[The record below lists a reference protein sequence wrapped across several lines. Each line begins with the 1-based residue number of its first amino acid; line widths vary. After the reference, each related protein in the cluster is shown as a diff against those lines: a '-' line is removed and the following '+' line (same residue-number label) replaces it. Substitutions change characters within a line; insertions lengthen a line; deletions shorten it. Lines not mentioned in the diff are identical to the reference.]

1 MAYQK
6 VSLLDS
12 VNNNISPFVDI
23 EGVYMSAD
31 YATKKPASIITK
43 VDISV
48 GDAIVSPSVE
58 VITGFVTD
66 PNDKHTLKAI
76 KQSISTSSIPGGD
89 VSGAASNTFLRYDGN
104 KTYSWVPQSS
114 LIGGRGFQGYQG
126 PKGYQGPTGPIGPLG
141 PTGSVGAT
149 GIQGPRGFQGYQGP
163 ATGIVGAQGPTGPQ
177 GPRGFQGYQG
187 YQGPKGTDGTNGSQ
201 GPRGFQG
208 YQGYQGPATGV
219 TGPTGPRGYQGYQG
233 PKGTDGTIGKDG
245 STGPQGSTGPRG
257 FQGYQGPTGTPFFTE
272 GYQGSTETQGDI
284 GTDYTVYAPAFYEAS
299 DARMKT
305 EIEEVP
311 YEIVEKIIN
320 ASPALLKKFRWI
332 DSGNYSYGM
341 IAQELE
347 EIAPELVS
355 TSDQDIKKVNYDAAL
370 SMICGALLYKI
381 KEFEG
386 RLKNL
391 ERH

>member
-1 MAYQK
+1 M
-6 VSLLDS
+6 
-12 VNNNISPFVDI
+12 
-23 EGVYMSAD
+23 
-31 YATKKPASIITK
+31 T
-43 VDISV
+43 
-48 GDAIVSPSVE
+48 
-58 VITGFVTD
+58 
-66 PNDKHTLKAI
+66 
-76 KQSISTSSIPGGD
+76 
-89 VSGAASNTFLRYDGN
+89 
-104 KTYSWVPQSS
+104 
-114 LIGGRGFQGYQG
+114 
-126 PKGYQGPTGPIGPLG
+126 GPTGP
-141 PTGSVGAT
+141 
-149 GIQGPRGFQGYQGP
+149 R
-163 ATGIVGAQGPTGPQ
+163 
-177 GPRGFQGYQG
+177 
-187 YQGPKGTDGTNGSQ
+187 
-201 GPRGFQG
+201 G

-219 TGPTGPRGYQGYQG
+219 TGPSGAPGPTGPQGPRGFQGYQG

-245 STGPQGSTGPRG
+245 PTGPQGSTGPRG

>member
-89 VSGAASNTFLRYDGN
+89 VSGATSNTFLRYDGN

-114 LIGGRGFQGYQG
+114 LIGG
-126 PKGYQGPTGPIGPLG
+126 
-141 PTGSVGAT
+141 
-149 GIQGPRGFQGYQGP
+149 
-163 ATGIVGAQGPTGPQ
+163 
-177 GPRGFQGYQG
+177 RGFQGYQG

-219 TGPTGPRGYQGYQG
+219 AGPTGPRGYQGYQG

>member
-58 VITGFVTD
+58 VITGFDTD

-126 PKGYQGPTGPIGPLG
+126 PKG
-141 PTGSVGAT
+141 
-149 GIQGPRGFQGYQGP
+149 
-163 ATGIVGAQGPTGPQ
+163 
-177 GPRGFQGYQG
+177 
-187 YQGPKGTDGTNGSQ
+187 
-201 GPRGFQG
+201 
-208 YQGYQGPATGV
+208 
-219 TGPTGPRGYQGYQG
+219 
-233 PKGTDGTIGKDG
+233 TDGTIGKDG
-245 STGPQGSTGPRG
+245 STGPQGPTGPRG
-257 FQGYQGPTGTPFFTE
+257 FQGYQGPTGTPFFTK